1 MRERRPTPLLDARRR
16 AVRTSRTMTRVAR
29 IASSAF
35 IALLLF
41 ITACSDRD
49 DAPVDAGHDLGAVDA
64 APPDAGSDA
73 TLDDAGDVSDAA
85 PNDAGDTLDAATDT
99 DASTPRDAGACDYVA
114 VDEVVVLCSTD
125 YAFVSRFVSEVSGC
139 APFHGFTPS
148 GPRFADTASA
158 IASDASC
165 DPTCQWRFATSVS
178 RIYCGRRSGYET
190 LTAPDPTCADL
201 YRFAE
206 GYFAS
211 VEEHDAAYPCM

>member
-1 MRERRPTPLLDARRR
+1 MI
-16 AVRTSRTMTRVAR
+16 RVAR
-29 IASSAF
+29 FASSAF

-41 ITACSDRD
+41 ITACSDHD
-49 DAPVDAGHDLGAVDA
+49 DTPVDAGRDLGAVDA

-99 DASTPRDAGACDYVA
+99 DASTSPLDAGACDYVA
-114 VDEVVVLCSTD
+114 VDEVVVRCD
-125 YAFVSRFVSEVSGC
+125 MRYVFVSRFQSDVPGC
-139 APFHGFTPS
+139 APFYGFDPG

-190 LTAPDPTCADL
+190 LTAPDPACADL